1 MDYFG
6 SWTEIGMIIAAI
18 GLGAACVLIPT
29 IKRRRNR
36 QSSEIS
42 TDGVFWKIH
51 SAVHERLT
59 QLRIESDCARAQISQ
74 FHNGGNFLDGVSMMK
89 FTITHESLGIGMQGE
104 GHLLQDAPL
113 SLYTPRLQLAMRDEP
128 VVYMVRDF
136 EESYCKQQIE
146 NSGVVAFALLPL
158 RSGSKGIIGYISCQ
172 WCKWDKVDN
181 LDFAIASKVLE
192 DARNAIEVHL
202 VQQITSKSRR

>member
-1 MDYFG
+1 MSKKETLHIY
-6 SWTEIGMIIAAI
+6 
-18 GLGAACVLIPT
+18 C
-29 IKRRRNR
+29 RC
-36 QSSEIS
+36 S
-42 TDGVFWKIH
+42 T
-51 SAVHERLT
+51 
-59 QLRIESDCARAQISQ
+59 
-74 FHNGGNFLDGVSMMK
+74 
-89 FTITHESLGIGMQGE
+89 
-104 GHLLQDAPL
+104 
-113 SLYTPRLQLAMRDEP
+113 
-128 VVYMVRDF
+128 
-136 EESYCKQQIE
+136 KQQIE